1 MGDHKKSG
9 YFNVL
14 VVDDDP
20 INRKIFEKFF
30 SKISSSSS
38 TSTTSSSSLVFKV
51 TTVESGNKALE
62 KLLHGNM
69 LFHLIITDYDM
80 PLMTGF
86 ELLKTIKETPSLR
99 NISVVVMSSEKKFS
113 DECLK
118 AGALKFI
125 EKPVK
130 FLDVETLLT
139 QLRSQ

>member
-1 MGDHKKSG
+1 MGDESDS
-9 YFNVL
+9 FNVL
-14 VVDDDP
+14 VVDDDR
-20 INRKIFEKFF
+20 INRNILENYFL
-30 SKISSSSS
+30 KISSSPS
-38 TSTTSSSSLVFKV
+38 TSTTSPVFKV
-51 TTVESGNKALE
+51 ITVESGNKALE

-69 LFHLIITDYDM
+69 LFQLVITDYQM
-80 PLMTGF
+80 PSMTGY

-99 NISVVVMSSEKKFS
+99 NIPVVVMSSEKKFS

-139 QLRSQ
+139 QLSS

>member
-1 MGDHKKSG
+1 MGDHKKC
-9 YFNVL
+9 FNVL
-14 VVDDDP
+14 VVDDDI
-20 INRKIFEKFF
+20 INRKIFEKYF

-38 TSTTSSSSLVFKV
+38 TSTASSSSSAIVFKV
-51 TTVESGNKALE
+51 ITVESGNKALE

-69 LFHLIITDYDM
+69 LFQLIITDYEM
-80 PLMTGF
+80 PLMTGC
-86 ELLKTIKETPSLR
+86 ELLKTIKETSSLR
-99 NISVVVMSSEKKFS
+99 NIPVVVMSSEKKFS

-139 QLRSQ
+139 QLSS